1 MRLLRIQY
9 FAKSFDS
16 EGRTG
21 GSKQQKERRLAM
33 EPLPP
38 FCLDRQSSQVIG
50 ARHPFAKKRY
60 DNQYRWRPSL
70 KIEAA
75 IVRAIFGR
83 D

>member
-1 MRLLRIQY
+1 M
-9 FAKSFDS
+9 SFDS
-16 EGRTG
+16 ERRTG
-21 GSKQQKERRLAM
+21 ASQQQKERRLAM
-33 EPLPP
+33 ELLPP

-50 ARHPFAKKRY
+50 ARHHFPKKPY
-60 DNQYRWRPSL
+60 ENKYRWRPSL